1 MLEVYGKD
9 GTLKQIVEKEEVDLK
24 LDKNAVTIN
33 ELPLSFNDSSF
44 FFYVGKDITIES
56 VTIPVFSRGV
66 LINNGASNDMVMIAV
81 DPLKNLYIGFRNNLK
96 WTSIRK
102 I

>member
-1 MLEVYGKD
+1 MLEVYDKD
-9 GTLKQIVEKEEVDLK
+9 GNLKQLSEKEDVDRK
-24 LDKNAVTIN
+24 LNKDAVTIS
-33 ELPLSFNDSSF
+33 ELPLSFNDLSL

>member
-24 LDKNAVTIN
+24 LGKNAVTIS
-33 ELPLSFNDSSF
+33 ELPLNYNDSSL

-66 LINNGASNDMVMIAV
+66 LINNGASNDMVLLAV

>member
-24 LDKNAVTIN
+24 LDKNASLIE
-33 ELPLSFNDSSF
+33 ELPTSFEDSSMLF
-44 FFYVGKDITIES
+44 QVGKNITVGS
-56 VTIPVFSRGV
+56 VTIPQYARGI
-66 LINNGASNDMVMIAV
+66 LISNGNSNDMVLMAV
-81 DPLKNLYIGFRNNLK
+81 DSLRNLYLGFRNTLK
-96 WTSIRK
+96 WYVRK

>member
-24 LDKNAVTIN
+24 LDKNASLIE
-33 ELPLSFNDSSF
+33 ELPTSFEDSSMLF
-44 FFYVGKDITIES
+44 QVGKNITVGS
-56 VTIPVFSRGV
+56 VTIPQYARGI
-66 LINNGASNDMVMIAV
+66 LINNENSNDMVLMAV
-81 DPLKNLYIGFRNNLK
+81 DSLQNLYLGFRNTLK
-96 WTSIRK
+96 WYVRK

>member
-1 MLEVYGKD
+1 MLEVYNKD

-24 LDKNAVTIN
+24 LGKNAETIN
-33 ELPLSFNDSSF
+33 ELPLNFNDSSL
-44 FFYVGKDITIES
+44 FFYVEKDITIES

-66 LINNGASNDMVMIAV
+66 LINNGASNDMVLLAV

>member
-24 LDKNAVTIN
+24 LDKNASLIE
-33 ELPLSFNDSSF
+33 ELPTSFEDSSMLF
-44 FFYVGKDITIES
+44 QVGKNITVGS
-56 VTIPVFSRGV
+56 VTIPQYARGI
-66 LINNGASNDMVMIAV
+66 LINNGNSNDMVLMAV
-81 DPLKNLYIGFRNNLK
+81 DSLQNLYLGFRNTLK
-96 WTSIRK
+96 WYVRK